1 MFGGVVNHM
10 IAHSPGTPKLNR
22 LSLRFTEKN
31 FERRFELIQI
41 NQSLSVIRL
50 SLTLGAALYAAFG
63 VLDAI
68 IMSPVLWQ
76 VWGIRYGIV
85 IPVLIGVALST
96 YSRHFAAYSPILL
109 SLAMLVAGAAIV
121 VMTIIGPAPASH
133 WYYAGLIMVV
143 IFSSTAIR
151 LHYSY
156 CLVISVVLFGLYQI
170 SAVILHPVPP
180 DVLVSN
186 NFFLAM
192 AIAVGAV
199 TNYIQEYYL
208 RMNYTKTRLLE
219 LEKNRS
225 EMLRERADEANL
237 AKSEFLANMSHELR
251 TPLNAIMG
259 FSETM
264 TNEMF
269 GRLGS
274 DRYVEYAQDIHTSAN
289 HLLSIISDILDL
301 SRAEVGELTLDES
314 EFDLCELAE
323 DSLRMLRAQ
332 AASKG
337 LRLSLSTPGDSLAL
351 RADKRLVRQVL
362 INLVSNAIK
371 FTGQGGAIDVTIQ
384 VDLTTQQCLI
394 AVSDTGVGMSE
405 DEIKRSLQPFA
416 QIASAYSREQPGIG
430 LGLPLVA
437 KIMEVHGG
445 AFKLD
450 SVAGRETRATAC
462 FPPERVL
469 LDDSHTHPLR
479 SGAGGNEP
487 A

>member
-1 MFGGVVNHM
+1 M
-10 IAHSPGTPKLNR
+10 ITHSPRAPGLNKI
-22 LSLRFTEKN
+22 SLRFTEPN
-31 FERRFELIQI
+31 FERRFERTQV
-41 NQSLSVIRL
+41 NQSLTLIRL
-50 SLTLGAALYAAFG
+50 SLVLGAVLYAAFG
-63 VLDAI
+63 ILDAV

-76 VWGIRYGIV
+76 IWGIRYGIV
-85 IPVLIGVALST
+85 IPVLIGVTLST
-96 YSRHFAAYSPILL
+96 YSRQFAALSPILL
-109 SLAMLVAGAAIV
+109 SFAMLVAGVAIV
-121 VMTIIGPAPASH
+121 AMTVIGPAPASH

-156 CLVISVVLFGLYQI
+156 FLVLSVVLFSLYQI

-180 DVLVSN
+180 DVLVNN
-186 NFFLAM
+186 NFFLTM

-208 RMNYTKTRLLE
+208 RVNYTKNRLLE

-225 EMLRERADEANL
+225 DLLRKRANDANS
-237 AKSEFLANMSHELR
+237 AKTEFLANMSHELR

-274 DRYVEYAQDIHTSAN
+274 DRYVEYAQDIHSSAN
-289 HLLSIISDILDL
+289 HLLSIISDILDM
-301 SRAEVGELTLDES
+301 SKAEDGKLTLDES
-314 EFDLCELAE
+314 EFNLCELTE
-323 DSLRMLRAQ
+323 ETLRMLKTQ

-337 LRLSLSTPGDSLAL
+337 LRLSLSMPGAPLKL

-371 FTGQGGAIDVTIQ
+371 FTGKGGAIDVSIQ
-384 VDLTTQQCLI
+384 LDSQTQSCLI
-394 AVSDTGVGMSE
+394 TVSDTGVGMSK
-405 DEIKRSLQPFA
+405 DEVKRSLQPFA
-416 QIASAYSREQPGIG
+416 QIESAYSRKQPGMG
-430 LGLPLVA
+430 LGLPMVT

-445 AFKLD
+445 DFKLN
-450 SVAGRETRATAC
+450 SVVGRETTAIAY
-462 FPPERVL
+462 FPPDRVL
-469 LDDSHTHPLR
+469 SGDSRTDSPQ
-479 SGAGGNEP
+479 SGASWKQP

>member
-1 MFGGVVNHM
+1 M
-10 IAHSPGTPKLNR
+10 ITHSPRTPKLNR

-31 FERRFELIQI
+31 FERRFERIQI
-41 NQSLSVIRL
+41 NQSLTLIRL
-50 SLTLGAALYAAFG
+50 SLALGAVLYAAFG
-63 VLDAI
+63 ILDAV

-96 YSRHFAAYSPILL
+96 HSRHFATLSPILL
-109 SLAMLVAGAAIV
+109 SLAMLVAGGAV
-121 VMTIIGPAPASH
+121 VAMTIIGPAPASH

-156 CLVISVVLFGLYQI
+156 CLVISVVLFGLYQV

-180 DVLVSN
+180 DVLVN
-186 NFFLAM
+186 NDFFLAM

-199 TNYIQEYYL
+199 TNYVQEYYL
-208 RMNYTKTRLLE
+208 RMNYAKTRLLE
-219 LEKNRS
+219 LERNRS
-225 EMLRERADEANL
+225 ELLRKRANDANR
-237 AKSEFLANMSHELR
+237 AKTEFLANMSHELR

-264 TNEMF
+264 SNEMF

-274 DRYVEYAQDIHTSAN
+274 DRYVEYAQDIHSSAN

-301 SRAEVGELTLDES
+301 SRAERGRLTLDES

-323 DSLRMLRAQ
+323 ESLRMLRAQ

-337 LRLSLSTPGDSLAL
+337 LRLSLGTPGAPLVL
-351 RADKRLVRQVL
+351 RADIRLVRQVL
-362 INLVSNAIK
+362 VNLVSNAIK
-371 FTGQGGAIDVTIQ
+371 FTGQGGAIDVT
-384 VDLTTQQCLI
+384 VELDPATQQCLI
-394 AVSDTGVGMSE
+394 AVADTGVGMSR

-416 QIASAYSREQPGIG
+416 QMASAYSREQPGTG
-430 LGLPLVA
+430 MGLPMVA
-437 KIMEVHGG
+437 KIMEIHGG
-445 AFKLD
+445 DFKLD
-450 SVAGRETRATAC
+450 SVVGRETTATAC
-462 FPPERVL
+462 FPPERVVSG
-469 LDDSHTHPLR
+469 DSRAHPLR
-479 SGAGGNEP
+479 SGASRKEP